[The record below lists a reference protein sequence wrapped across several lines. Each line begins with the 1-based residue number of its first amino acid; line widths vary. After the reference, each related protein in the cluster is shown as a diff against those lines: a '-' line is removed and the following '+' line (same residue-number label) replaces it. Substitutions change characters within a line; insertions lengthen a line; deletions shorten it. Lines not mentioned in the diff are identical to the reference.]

1 MSRGKTLLL
10 GLSGFVLIL
19 ALAFYNGTEKIEQDL
34 KLRGETAL
42 AENKLQWVSL
52 EIDGR
57 NLHLRGEAPSNKM
70 ADQALHL
77 LEALE
82 GVNRVIDEF
91 TILTG
96 KDITTTLPVDAAAW
110 SSSIKER

>member
-1 MSRGKTLLL
+1 MSRSKTLLL

-42 AENKLQWVSL
+42 AENKLQWVNL
-52 EIDGR
+52 EVDGR
-57 NLHLRGEAPSNKM
+57 NLRLQGEAPSNKT

-91 TILTG
+91 TILAG
-96 KDITTTLPVDAAAW
+96 NDGTTTLPVDAAAW